1 MTIADAPRFPS
12 LLTLGFGLYVA
23 LAWFTWTL
31 SDPAATELAGERL
44 ESYGQASGVV
54 SRDGATYQRIRR
66 AGPDFAVQ
74 YGFRNFNQ
82 DPLEISVRLPQR
94 EVQAAIEEFGFS
106 DRDFAAIDAWYKK
119 AQDGAISR
127 SKDLFTTGRVTA
139 PDQRALQAKMADI
152 KRHNDSIRAA
162 LDITM
167 ADLAKEYR
175 ERRVKLYATAGFRYK
190 DARTVEVDMPALI
203 KRNARRMAPI
213 SLAFSGIVE
222 EKEYGME
229 ELVGAVTAMAQT
241 AIRYEDPGLVAGEKT
256 IGGVLPPP
264 KAFTVGQ
271 GDCDT
276 KTGIIGSVLMNW
288 PNLRLVGLAI
298 PGHYLMAVHRI
309 PARGEYFVEHDGL
322 PYVMIE
328 SAGPAWLSPGTV
340 GDLTENY
347 LKSGRLFAIQPFKF

>member
-1 MTIADAPRFPS
+1 MTTGSRPPLAP
-12 LLTLGFGLYVA
+12 LLALAAGLYAA
-23 LAWFTWTL
+23 LAWSTWTL
-31 SDPAATELAGERL
+31 SRPPLPAGGGELI

-54 SRDGATYQRIRR
+54 SRDEATYQRIRR
-66 AGPDFAVQ
+66 AGPDFTVE

-82 DPLEISVRLPQR
+82 DPLEISIRLPQR
-94 EVQAAIEEFGFS
+94 DVQAAVAEFGF
-106 DRDFAAIDAWYKK
+106 REVDFAAIDDWYKK
-119 AQDGAISR
+119 AQDGAIFR
-127 SKDLFTTGRVTA
+127 TKDLFTTGKVTA
-139 PDQRALQAKMADI
+139 ADQKALAIKMADI
-152 KRHNDSIRAA
+152 KRHNESIRAA
-162 LDITM
+162 LDVTM
-167 ADLAKEYR
+167 ADLAKDYR
-175 ERRVKLYATAGFRYK
+175 ERRVKLYASAGFRYK
-190 DARTVEVDMPALI
+190 DSHTVEVDMPALI
-203 KRNARRMAPI
+203 RRNSRRMAPV
-213 SLAFSGIVE
+213 SLAFSRIVE

-241 AIRYEDPGLVAGEKT
+241 AIRYEDPGLTAGEKT

-264 KAFTVGQ
+264 KSFTVGQ

-276 KTGIIGSVLMNW
+276 KTGVIGSVLMNW

-309 PARGEYFVEHDGL
+309 PAKGEYFVEHEGL

-347 LKSGRLFAIQPFKF
+347 LRSGRLFAIQPFKF